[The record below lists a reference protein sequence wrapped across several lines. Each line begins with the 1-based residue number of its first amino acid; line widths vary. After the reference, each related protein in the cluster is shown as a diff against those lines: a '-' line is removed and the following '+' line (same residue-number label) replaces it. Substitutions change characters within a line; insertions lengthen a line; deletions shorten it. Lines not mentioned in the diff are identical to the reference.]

1 MKHLTGLFLL
11 CCCGIT
17 QAAPD
22 FDTLPYRYLPLSTSE
37 LGKPFP
43 LQWLREVDQNNE
55 ATPRK
60 FNVSIGLTGAQ
71 LSWANEIDDDHPA
84 QPLTATG
91 KDRAG
96 KPWRVQIDKLEGCAP
111 TQLYQADL
119 DQNGLQDLVVVRQTC
134 GNGLAMPTLIYLLTF
149 ENNGRPT
156 LLALNSYFAEARHAL
171 TALVDM
177 NHDGKA
183 ELIDMRHGQG
193 YWAINLYQVE
203 EARWQRV
210 QGKFAQRSYPLYT
223 RFTSRSN
230 RHAVMPPTESAR
242 AITDFDNT
250 TPKLTGILSSLTAA
264 RQQDQ
269 ENELILTLK
278 NAPKQV
284 CTLSEFWTITL
295 DRPAGRTIL
304 ANLYIPFPS
313 DPALANLANGKLPVT
328 LYGQLMPNECSPIGV
343 WITE

>member
-1 MKHLTGLFLL
+1 
-11 CCCGIT
+11 
-17 QAAPD
+17 
-22 FDTLPYRYLPLSTSE
+22 LPLSTTE

-55 ATPRK
+55 TTPRK

-71 LSWANEIDDDHPA
+71 LSWNNELDDDHPA
-84 QPLTATG
+84 QPLTAKGT
-91 KDRAG
+91 DRAG

-119 DQNGLQDLVVVRQTC
+119 DNNGIQDLVVVRQTC

-156 LLALNSYFAEARHAL
+156 LFVLNSYFAEAHHAL

-193 YWAINLYQVE
+193 YWAINLYQAE
-203 EARWQRV
+203 QARWQRV

-223 RFTSRSN
+223 RFTSRGN
-230 RHAVMPPTESAR
+230 RRAVMPPSESAR
-242 AITDFDNT
+242 AITDLDNT
-250 TPKLTGILSSLTAA
+250 TPLLTGTLFSLAASS
-264 RQQDQ
+264 QQ
-269 ENELILTLK
+269 ENDVILTLK
-278 NAPKQV
+278 TQSKQV

-304 ANLYIPFPS
+304 ANLYTPFPS

-328 LYGQLMPNECSPIGV
+328 LYGQLMPNECSPISV